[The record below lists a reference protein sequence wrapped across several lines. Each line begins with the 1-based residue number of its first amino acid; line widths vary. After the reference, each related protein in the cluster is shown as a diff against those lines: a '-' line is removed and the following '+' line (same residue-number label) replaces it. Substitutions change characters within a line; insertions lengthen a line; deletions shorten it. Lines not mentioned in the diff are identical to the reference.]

1 MTQTNPPIQIRPVG
15 PADREWVRQFTAE
28 HWGSDKMISRGKVLY
43 ISEQEGY
50 IAEFGGE
57 VVGFISYRVEALEC
71 EITSLDSL
79 REGLGFGSRLIEQV
93 IGAARA
99 AGCTRLFLIT
109 TNDNLHALRFY
120 QRRGFRLAALYPGAL
135 IESRKLKPEIP
146 LIGIDGI
153 PLRDEIELE
162 MDL

>member
-1 MTQTNPPIQIRPVG
+1 MPETNHPIQIRAVG

-28 HWGSDKMISRGKVLY
+28 HWGSDKMITRGKVLY
-43 ISEQEGY
+43 ISEQEGF
-50 IAEFGGE
+50 IAEMGGE
-57 VVGFISYRVEALEC
+57 VVGFVSFRVEGPEC
-71 EITSLDSL
+71 EITSLDSM
-79 REGLGFGSRLIEQV
+79 REGLGTGSRLIEQV
-93 IGAARA
+93 AGAARV

-120 QRRGFRLAALYPGAL
+120 QRRGFRLAALYPGAVN
-135 IESRKLKPEIP
+135 ESRKLKPEIP
-146 LIGIDGI
+146 LIGNDGI